1 MKENSNKVLKFL
13 GTASTVMSI
22 GIAMTLFQDN
32 ETFASENTK
41 ENTTINNVENNVLS
55 NQQSTSNND
64 FNKDQTHINEPSRTT
79 PQKNDNSLPTN
90 SKQNEIKPTQ
100 AESNSNL
107 STSHNAEYE
116 YAKQDAVN
124 KETFN
129 SKNINASKT
138 NEESTQTNKVETTNT
153 QNEKINKTQD
163 VNVNTKDNNSTTT
176 TNVAAPKIKTM
187 KLNAYSSTDY
197 ENEKIINDQKK
208 YNDAR
213 LKRIKGNSTYK
224 NSNIYQEYEGILS
237 INTDRINYKPGETVK
252 VYTEYNK
259 DRKKPIYSEAMLY
272 SLRDEGR
279 WSSMDPPY
287 HFDSTALVSRTTTF
301 TKKVNGNWE
310 SLMQFKLPEKMV
322 DDAFALTVYSW
333 SDVEDEYTISR
344 GNSNNDIIIKVIND
358 SSNYPILG
366 GYDESAFDE
375 SSNSIENDSPEIIKY
390 KTDKKIYNPND
401 TVKMTIEM
409 KDENELLYMQVLLA
423 TKDPDEYKDGSGKYI
438 PMNYANFTRS
448 IKQLNNGN
456 WQGTIEFTIPS
467 YAKTSLVTLEKI
479 LASDKYGNT
488 NSLAYDF
495 GQKLFTIE
503 RIENTQPF
511 SVEPVADFSKEL
523 RGKAT
528 SNMTI
533 YAYVNNKKIGSALVI
548 DGKYFMNIPVQKAGT
563 KINLFTINKYN
574 IKSNILT
581 TVVLDKTPPKKP
593 TISKVTSV
601 SKVITGKGEIGSTVY
616 IYNGNKKI
624 GQTVVDKK
632 GNYKINVIY
641 QKANSKITVYSVD
654 KSKNKS
660 SIASLKVLDKTP
672 PRTPSVSKITTKSTV
687 VTGKGEA
694 GSTVYIYNGKK
705 KVGQATISKYGT
717 YKIKMK
723 AQKKGVKL
731 TIYAIDKSKN
741 KSKLKYSTVK

>member
-1 MKENSNKVLKFL
+1 
-13 GTASTVMSI
+13 
-22 GIAMTLFQDN
+22 
-32 ETFASENTK
+32 
-41 ENTTINNVENNVLS
+41 
-55 NQQSTSNND
+55 
-64 FNKDQTHINEPSRTT
+64 
-79 PQKNDNSLPTN
+79 
-90 SKQNEIKPTQ
+90 
-100 AESNSNL
+100 
-107 STSHNAEYE
+107 
-116 YAKQDAVN
+116 
-124 KETFN
+124 
-129 SKNINASKT
+129 
-138 NEESTQTNKVETTNT
+138 
-153 QNEKINKTQD
+153 
-163 VNVNTKDNNSTTT
+163 
-176 TNVAAPKIKTM
+176 M
-187 KLNAYSSTDY
+187 KLNAYSSTVY

-208 YNDAR
+208 YNDAH

-272 SLRDEGR
+272 SLRDEER

-310 SLMQFKLPEKMV
+310 SLMQIKLPEKMV

-333 SDVEDEYTISR
+333 SDVEDEYTISS

-375 SSNSIENDSPEIIKY
+375 STRSVEYDSPEIIKY

-423 TKDPDEYKDGSGKYI
+423 TEDPDEYKDGSGKYT

-448 IKQLNNGN
+448 IKQLKNGN
-456 WQGTIEFTIPS
+456 WQGTIEFIIPS
-467 YAKTSLVTLEKI
+467 YAKTSSVTLEKI

-488 NSLAYDF
+488 NFLAYNF

-593 TISKVTSV
+593 TISKLTSV
-601 SKVITGKGEIGSTVY
+601 SKVITGKGEIRSTVY
-616 IYNGNKKI
+616 VYNGI
-624 GQTVVDKK
+624 R
-632 GNYKINVIY
+632 
-641 QKANSKITVYSVD
+641 
-654 KSKNKS
+654 KS
-660 SIASLKVLDKTP
+660 A
-672 PRTPSVSKITTKSTV
+672 
-687 VTGKGEA
+687 
-694 GSTVYIYNGKK
+694 
-705 KVGQATISKYGT
+705 
-717 YKIKMK
+717 
-723 AQKKGVKL
+723 KL
-731 TIYAIDKSKN
+731 S
-741 KSKLKYSTVK
+741 